1 MSVEIIAEIGV
12 NHNADLELAFSMVK
26 KAAKSGADIIKF
38 QTAIPELVQTAN
50 APMADYQ
57 VKNTG
62 KKVSQLEMSK
72 KLHFPLEIFSTLKS
86 EVESYGKVF
95 MSTAFD
101 LVSLDLLADLG
112 EKTFK
117 IPSGEL
123 TNLPY
128 LRKIGSKANKVFM
141 STGMATYSEVE
152 DALQVILNCGL
163 EKKQVTILQCNTEYP
178 TPFEDVNLR
187 AMVSMGERLNVKFGY
202 SDHTPGIEASIAA
215 VALGASVIEK
225 HFTIDKEL
233 IGPDQKASLN
243 PIEFESLVNGIRNV
257 EKALGENLKKPSLSE
272 IKNKT
277 LVRRSVYT
285 SKNISKGEIITLDNL
300 VVLRPENGFSPMRID
315 ELIGKKAVRQMPPQF
330 KISLN
335 DVE

>member
-12 NHNADLELAFSMVK
+12 NHNADLELAFSMIE

-38 QTAIPELVQTAN
+38 QTAIPKLVQTAN
-50 APMADYQ
+50 APMAEYQ
-57 VKNTG
+57 VINTG
-62 KKVSQLEMSK
+62 NKVSQLEMSK
-72 KLHFPLEIFSTLKS
+72 KLHFPLEVFSRLKS

-101 LVSLDLLADLG
+101 LVSLDFLTSLG
-112 EKTFK
+112 ERTFK
-117 IPSGEL
+117 VPSGEL

-141 STGMATYSEVE
+141 STGMATFSEVE
-152 DALQVILNCGL
+152 DALKVILNCGL
-163 EKKQVTILQCNTEYP
+163 ERNQVTILQCNTEYP

-202 SDHTPGIEASIAA
+202 SDHTPGIEASLAA

-225 HFTIDKEL
+225 HFTLDKEL
-233 IGPDQKASLN
+233 KGPDHKASLN
-243 PIEFESLVNGIRNV
+243 HIEFESLVGGIRNV
-257 EKALGENLKKPSLSE
+257 EKALGGNLKKPSPSE
-272 IKNKT
+272 IKNKI
-277 LVRRSVYT
+277 LARRSVYT
-285 SKNISKGEIITLDNL
+285 SKNISKGEIISLDNL

-315 ELIGKKAVRQMPPQF
+315 ELLGKKAVRQMPPQF